1 MQSDCPW
8 CAAALPEAPI
18 DGAPSQRC
26 DECQS
31 CWDLASEEGLAVA
44 A

>member
-8 CAAALPEAPI
+8 CAAALAEAPI
-18 DGAPSQRC
+18 DAQSQKC

>member
-18 DGAPSQRC
+18 DGPSQRC